1 MYKLNNKIKRFIKKI
16 FSIEMSE
23 LVVIVVFAPFLLAIL
38 NNQNIN
44 IGVTVP
50 PPQDPKI
57 TTVIAYPNLKAP
69 SIGIAGKT
77 IYNTQ
82 LIWLEDQVTG
92 QAIELI
98 TDTDGYF
105 VATLDESSQF
115 TSVGAHQVIALI
127 EIEQDEVILLKSNV
141 LSYSIDEQFNITLE
155 PFSEGITLLTAN
167 ITEDSLKGLQDKYQL
182 SILSSNDY
190 AQLKNRWLSF
200 EQMFFWFT
208 VFEWTIYVI
217 VLLFVPYLLIR
228 RWKRK
233 KAEHKSFWSLGR
245 GVYFQHDLS

>member
-1 MYKLNNKIKRFIKKI
+1 MKRFIKKL
-16 FSIEMSE
+16 FSIRISE
-23 LVVIVVFAPFLLAIL
+23 LIIIVVLFPPLWFLL

-57 TTVIAYPNLKAP
+57 TTITAYPNLKAF

-82 LIWLEDQVTG
+82 LIWLEDQ
-92 QAIELI
+92 AIGKAVEVI
-98 TDTDGYF
+98 TDTGGYF
-105 VATLDESSQF
+105 VATLDESSHLA
-115 TSVGAHQVIALI
+115 SVGSHKVIALI
-127 EIEQDEVILLKSNV
+127 EFGQDQVIILKSNV
-141 LSYSIDEQFNITLE
+141 LAYTIDEQFNITLD
-155 PFSEGITLLTAN
+155 PLSSDVTLLTAN
-167 ITEDSLKGLQDKYQL
+167 ITEDALKGLQDKYQL
-182 SILSSNDY
+182 SVLSSNDY

-200 EQMFFWFT
+200 ERMFFWFT

-217 VLLFVPYLLIR
+217 ILLYVPYLLVR
-228 RWKRK
+228 RWRRK

-245 GVYFQHDLS
+245 GIYFKHDYS